1 MESLV
6 EYAVFAVLMVANF
19 GLGLYFSFYK
29 KGRKVTAD
37 EVFLGSNT
45 LRMLPLALSA
55 LASIMSSLGII
66 GVTGHVYAYGL
77 HIYWNHVLAPINAL
91 IIAYIIVPVLYK
103 LKVTSVFEYLCMRYG
118 NTVGLTACIIYFFLS
133 QTLGAVAIFPA
144 AAAVSTI
151 FGISLTWCS
160 LVIGLTGTI
169 YTALARLRG
178 VVWTDCMQAVLVLLA
193 PATIITKVIYDSY
206 YKDVR
211 LRPLSDMNWR
221 AFAFE
226 SSFDLTKEEN
236 VWACMFGLSAM
247 YVYRGGIDQMIV
259 QRYLAARNL
268 KDAQRTAKIG
278 TLLLF
283 GYYVIGASLG
293 LVMVYWFRDCDPLL
307 LGHITSYDQIV
318 PYYVK
323 KYLDEF
329 PCFTGLFLAGVVSA
343 ATSTISSLINSQAAV
358 LYVDIVSK
366 CFNLKSHEASK
377 ITKLLAFGV
386 GVTMTAYGIAA
397 PYLGSACRIIV
408 VMYNGASGPFVGL
421 FFLAIT
427 FPWANGWGAGIATTL
442 FSILQLW
449 QTLGKTFS
457 GFQLPKMSVT
467 MDYCPANDTSQATET
482 MPNHDGH
489 MENLFPL
496 YQLSSYWS
504 SFFSAILTIVLGLAL
519 SLSTGGRRQYKQNLH
534 LTSKV
539 FLKLWRKASL
549 LSYNDNVSR

>member
-1 MESLV
+1 MEKLV

-29 KGRKVTAD
+29 KAREVTAE

-45 LRMLPLALSA
+45 LKMLPLALSA

-77 HIYWNHVLAPINAL
+77 HVYWNHILAPINAL
-91 IIAYIIVPVLYK
+91 IIAYIIIPVIYK

-118 NTVGLTACIIYFFLS
+118 NTVGLTACVIYFFLS

-151 FGISLTWCS
+151 FGISLNWCS

-169 YTALARLRG
+169 YTALASLRG
-178 VVWTDCMQAVLVLLA
+178 VVWTDCAQAVLVLLA
-193 PATIITKVIYDSY
+193 PITIITKVLYDSY

-211 LRPLSDMNWR
+211 LRPLSDMNWK

-236 VWACMFGLSAM
+236 VWACLFGLSTM

-268 KDAQRTAKIG
+268 KDAQRTAKVG

-283 GYYVIGASLG
+283 CYYATAACLG

-307 LGHITSYDQIV
+307 SGAITSYDQIV
-318 PYYVK
+318 PYYVR

-358 LYVDIVSK
+358 LYVDILSK
-366 CFNLKSHEASK
+366 CFHLKSNEASK
-377 ITKLLAFGV
+377 VTKLLAFGV
-386 GVTMTAYGIAA
+386 GVTMTAYGMAA
-397 PYLGSACRIIV
+397 PYLGSACRIIMV
-408 VMYNGASGPFVGL
+408 LYNGATGPFVGL

-427 FPWANGWGAGIATTL
+427 FPWANGWGAGISTTV

-449 QTLGKTFS
+449 QMLGKTFS
-457 GFQLPKMSVT
+457 GYQPPKMAVT
-467 MDYCPANDTSQATET
+467 IDYCPANSTSQECEQACAPRTAECSYEFKADDVQLAEET
-482 MPNHDGH
+482 PM
-489 MENLFPL
+489 
-496 YQLSSYWS
+496 
-504 SFFSAILTIVLGLAL
+504 
-519 SLSTGGRRQYKQNLH
+519 
-534 LTSKV
+534 
-539 FLKLWRKASL
+539 
-549 LSYNDNVSR
+549 